1 MPLYEAT
8 AATRIGKE
16 SRLSREGQ
24 RADRN
29 RGKEDRTVEDMSFAG
44 PARPVRSRRN
54 GSSDASSRPSRRA
67 ASGPLLA
74 LAGLFLFPACQAA
87 PNVSAPAETVVGRAA
102 DLAGQGAT
110 VLPADFVRAMLARP
124 DLRDNVAAAQARVAK
139 APPGARNTRRA
150 VEGRALLR
158 SVERAF
164 ILDPG
169 ASTLD
174 LLPPAD
180 RAKYES
186 FQWDED
192 DYPGGPVGPHED
204 EALALDAALA
214 KIRTERRANSTVTA
228 VVTKPQFTEDVW
240 KYIQAQ
246 ERPVP
251 GKPERKLNR
260 YALASFVSMRDAAKK
275 DGVDI
280 VILSANRDP
289 QVAARNAARTANAF
303 AVASFS
309 SHILGLAMDLR
320 MSQGAQKYDE
330 AATRPMTNIV
340 AMRSSPVHKW
350 LFVHGAE
357 YGWFPYTH
365 EPWHW
370 EYNPAGFR
378 PRFWKDFPGGIPAVE
393 MTQ

>member
-1 MPLYEAT
+1 MT
-8 AATRIGKE
+8 AF
-16 SRLSREGQ
+16 
-24 RADRN
+24 
-29 RGKEDRTVEDMSFAG
+29 V
-44 PARPVRSRRN
+44 
-54 GSSDASSRPSRRA
+54 
-67 ASGPLLA
+67 
-74 LAGLFLFPACQAA
+74 PACQAA
-87 PNVSAPAETVVGRAA
+87 PNAPAGAQGAGQPATLADRAA
-102 DLAGQGAT
+102 DLAGRGAT

-124 DLRDNVAAAQARVAK
+124 DLRDNLAAAQARVAK
-139 APPGARNTRRA
+139 APPAARNARRA
-150 VEGRALLR
+150 VEARALVR
-158 SVERAF
+158 AVERAF
-164 ILDPG
+164 ILDPN

-174 LLPPAD
+174 LLTPPD
-180 RAKYES
+180 RTKYEN
-186 FQWDED
+186 FNWDED

-214 KIRTERRANSTVTA
+214 RIRTERRANSTVTA

-251 GKPERKLNR
+251 GQPERKLNR

-370 EYNPAGFR
+370 EYNPMGFR
-378 PRFWKDFPGGIPAVE
+378 TRFWKGFPGGVPPEQQTASPA
-393 MTQ
+393 